1 MLLVFTAFEGGIGG
15 IDFFRG
21 SLAIALVLGGFVV
34 EEEED
39 GGVVLVVLVLL
50 LFVVVGGT
58 I

>member
-34 EEEED
+34 EEE
-39 GGVVLVVLVLL
+39 GVVLVVLVLL
-50 LFVVVGGT
+50 LFVVVVGT